1 MIFEKLRGIIAE
13 QVGIEVDEI
22 TMDASFEDDLG
33 LDSLDLV
40 ELSMALE
47 GEFNIGEMSEE
58 EVAGIKT
65 VADLVA
71 FLQSELDA

>member
-1 MIFEKLRGIIAE
+1 MFEKLKEMIVE
-13 QVGIEVDEI
+13 QVGISPDSITVDS
-22 TMDASFEDDLG
+22 SFEEDLG

-47 GEFNIGEMSEE
+47 AEYNIGEMTEE

-65 VADLVA
+65 VGDLMNY
-71 FLQSELDA
+71 LQSKLDA

>member
-1 MIFEKLRGIIAE
+1 MFEKLRDIIVE
-13 QVGIEVDEI
+13 QVGVSADSITVD
-22 TMDASFEDDLG
+22 SNFEEDLG

-47 GEFNIGEMSEE
+47 AEYNIGEMTEE

-65 VADLVA
+65 VGDLMTY
-71 FLQSELDA
+71 LQSKLDA

>member
-1 MIFEKLRGIIAE
+1 MIFEKLREIIAE

-47 GEFNIGEMSEE
+47 AEFNIGEMTEE

-65 VADLVA
+65 VGDLLTY
-71 FLQSELDA
+71 LQSKLDA